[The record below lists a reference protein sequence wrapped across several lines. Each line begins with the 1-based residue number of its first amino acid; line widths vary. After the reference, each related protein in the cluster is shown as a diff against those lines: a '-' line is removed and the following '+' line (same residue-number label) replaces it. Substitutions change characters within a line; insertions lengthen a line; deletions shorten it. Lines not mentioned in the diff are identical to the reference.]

1 MTPCNTDS
9 KSSGTEDEGISGP
22 KRSSICS
29 VCHTPT
35 NEKSK
40 SPVKN
45 AVSPTKDKEAED
57 ANVTFTVSLP
67 RRPSIEVAE
76 ITASISPTKMMMQ
89 GQGAN
94 NGEGLSFHFFTK

>member
-22 KRSSICS
+22 KRCS
-29 VCHTPT
+29 VCNTPT
-35 NEKSK
+35 NDKTDNNQPVVVPEK
-40 SPVKN
+40 
-45 AVSPTKDKEAED
+45 DAED
-57 ANVTFTVSLP
+57 ANVSFTVSLP

-89 GQGAN
+89 GQGST
-94 NGEGLSFHFFTK
+94 NGEGTYVIICKTKEN